1 MTLADLH
8 YGQRA
13 QIKQVDTKDPAVL
26 RLMVLGMV
34 EGVMVEQGKAA
45 LGGDPLEVHVAGC
58 ALSIR
63 NEQARCFL
71 VE

>member
-1 MTLADLH
+1 VTLADLR

-13 QIKQVDTKDPAVL
+13 QIYQIDTNDPAVL

-63 NEQARCFL
+63 CEQARSFL
-71 VE
+71 VK